1 MLKIPLFY
9 MRDKQLFTKKDGI
22 LRLVG
27 KPLDIAKEL
36 KEQGYKLIHFVDMD
50 ALSGR
55 NTNLDVYSGLTYFI
69 NVQVECAPKLDML
82 QKLMTL
88 KCRVVLFPTA
98 ELDQASINHNLMVAK
113 IVTGY
118 NGEADGFRDVI
129 LENYDEANAKKFLK
143 LGKRIILY
151 EDQKPKKTKDI
162 WGLISRL

>member
-1 MLKIPLFY
+1 

-22 LRLVG
+22 LRLAG

-69 NVQVECAPKLDML
+69 NVQVECLPKLDIL

-98 ELDQASINHNLMVAK
+98 ELAPSASINPNLMVAK

-118 NGEADGFRDVI
+118 NGEANGFRDVI
-129 LENYDEANAKKFLK
+129 LENYDEANAIKFLK
-143 LGKRIILY
+143 LGKRIIIY